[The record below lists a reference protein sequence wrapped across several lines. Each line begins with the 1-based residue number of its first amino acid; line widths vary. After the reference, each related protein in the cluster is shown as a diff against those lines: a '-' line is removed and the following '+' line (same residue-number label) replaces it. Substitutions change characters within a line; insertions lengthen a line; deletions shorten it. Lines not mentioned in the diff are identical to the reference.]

1 MELYVSGVLN
11 IQPAALNATRKVPFP
26 VIRENSSAFDFL
38 VDPLAIYEYLRKDD
52 TSLPD
57 LPTPFS
63 AKDLVALKERL
74 GRNEYAALLISS
86 PPSVLDQLWL
96 QRPAILKKR
105 REVRV
110 VFRFFCIVHCHRYAL
125 LVHVTMHLSSLC
137 ITVVVYALRHCHR
150 LCITPLSS
158 FMHYST
164 VVVYALLHCRRLCIT
179 PLLSFMHYSVV
190 DVYAFYIPPS

>member
-26 VIRENSSAFDFL
+26 VIRENPSAFDFL

-74 GRNEYAALLISS
+74 GKNEYAALLISS

-96 QRPAILKKR
+96 HRHAILKKR
-105 REVRV
+105 RDVSLLYYALSAL
-110 VFRFFCIVHCHRYAL
+110 CIVSVMHCL
-125 LVHVTMHLSSLC
+125 F
-137 ITVVVYALRHCHR
+137 TVVV
-150 LCITPLSS
+150 
-158 FMHYST
+158 
-164 VVVYALLHCRRLCIT
+164 
-179 PLLSFMHYSVV
+179 
-190 DVYAFYIPPS
+190 